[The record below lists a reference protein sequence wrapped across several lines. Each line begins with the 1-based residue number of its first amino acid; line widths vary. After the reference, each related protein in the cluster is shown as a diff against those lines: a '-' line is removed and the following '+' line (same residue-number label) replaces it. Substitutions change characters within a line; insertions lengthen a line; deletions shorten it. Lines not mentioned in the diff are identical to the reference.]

1 MISKHHSAFNN
12 AVAELSR
19 LPGVGEKT
27 AERLVFYLLKQSE
40 SQIGAL
46 ARALSELPKKTQY
59 CKLCHNLCDSDLCA
73 YCNDIKREN
82 GKICVVEM
90 PQDLAR
96 IDSICDYRGRFHV
109 LGGRYAPLEGMF
121 PEDLNIDTLTRR
133 LKKEKIDEVI
143 LAINPNTEGEATCEL
158 IIQTLRP
165 FSLKISRL
173 ATGMA
178 YGSEIEWSSRG
189 ALRDA
194 FSFRRELS

>member
-12 AVAELSR
+12 AVTELSR
-19 LPGVGEKT
+19 LPGIGEKT
-27 AERLVFYLLKQSE
+27 AERLVFYLLKQSDT
-40 SQIGAL
+40 QIGAL
-46 ARALSELPKKTQY
+46 SKALSELPQKTQY
-59 CKLCHNLCDSDLCA
+59 CKLCHNLCDSSLCA
-73 YCNDIKREN
+73 YCSDIKREN

-96 IDSICDYRGRFHV
+96 LDSICDYRGRYHV

-133 LKKEKIDEVI
+133 LKKENIEEVI

-158 IIQTLRP
+158 IYQTLRP

-194 FSFRRELS
+194 FSFRRELN

>member
-1 MISKHHSAFNN
+1 VINHSHSAFNN

-19 LPGVGEKT
+19 LPGIGEKT
-27 AERLVFYLLKQSE
+27 AERLVFYLLKQPD
-40 SQIGAL
+40 SQIEQ
-46 ARALSELPKKTQY
+46 LSHAIAELPVKMQY
-59 CKLCHNLCDSDLCA
+59 CRMCHNLSDTDTCSI
-73 YCNDIKREN
+73 CSNVKREN
-82 GKICVVEM
+82 GKICVIEM

-96 IDSICDYRGRFHV
+96 LESICDYTGRYHV
-109 LGGRYAPLEGMF
+109 LGGRYAPLEGIF

-133 LKKEKIDEVI
+133 IKREKIDEII

-158 IIQTLRP
+158 IIQTLKS
-165 FSLKISRL
+165 FSVKISRL

-194 FSFRRELS
+194 FSFRRELN